1 MGAISNTVW
10 ILIYIV
16 HAILALVL
24 LIVLKRRMK
33 APDYGVAVA
42 ALCFGLF
49 LPFIA
54 ELAVYAVY
62 RLAERF
68 GRSGLIEDYDEYIDF
83 KVVNYEKIRHEAKA
97 SASLL
102 PLADA
107 INSKDPAIRKH
118 SILTHVNQSIDQ
130 QGKYLQ
136 MGLQSKD
143 SETVHY
149 AAATMNILIDQY
161 EQELKL
167 AKREYELGNPESIRR
182 LATIY
187 KRMIHS
193 ELITEVMLKDK
204 REAWLKE
211 LLIAKTLFA
220 PVAWIYEDLNEI
232 YETLKRPKH
241 QLETLKEYVHHF
253 PERIEAHLMLIDFYY
268 ERERWTEVKA
278 VMFMMQTQFS
288 LEDVPYEYRLLF
300 EEWSDT
306 TSWKNEL

>member
-1 MGAISNTVW
+1 MESTIRLVLIG
-10 ILIYIV
+10 IYIV
-16 HAILALVL
+16 HALLAFGL
-24 LIVLKRRMK
+24 LITLKRRMK
-33 APDYGVAVA
+33 APDYGIAVA
-42 ALCFGLF
+42 ALSIGLF
-49 LPFIA
+49 LPFLA

-68 GRSGLIEDYDEYIDF
+68 GRSGLIEDYDDYIDF
-83 KVVNYEKIRHEAKA
+83 KVVNYEQIRHEA
-97 SASLL
+97 SSSTNLL

-136 MGLQSKD
+136 MGLESTD

-161 EQELKL
+161 EQELKH
-167 AKREYELGNPESIRR
+167 AKREYDLGNPDTIRR

-204 REAWLKE
+204 RGAWLEE
-211 LLIAKTLFA
+211 LLKAKTLY
-220 PVAWIYEDLNEI
+220 PPSPWIYEDLNEI
-232 YETLKRPKH
+232 YLTLERPKE
-241 QLETLKEYVHHF
+241 QLNILKEYVHHF
-253 PERIEAHLMLIDFYY
+253 PERIEAHLMLINYYY
-268 ERERWTEVKA
+268 ERERWNEVKA

>member
-1 MGAISNTVW
+1 MVANSSLVW
-10 ILIYIV
+10 IGLYGI
-16 HAILALVL
+16 HAIVAFVL
-24 LIVLKRRMK
+24 LVVLKRRMK
-33 APDYGVAVA
+33 SPDYGVAVV

-54 ELAVYAVY
+54 EVAVYAVY
-62 RLAERF
+62 RFAERF
-68 GRSGLIEDYDEYIDF
+68 DRSGLIEDYDEYIDF
-83 KVVNYEKIRHEAKA
+83 RVVNYEQIRHDAKT
-97 SASLL
+97 SSSLL

-118 SILTHVNQSIDQ
+118 SILTHVNQSINN

-136 MGLQSKD
+136 MGLESKD

-161 EQELKL
+161 EQELKV
-167 AKREYELGNPESIRR
+167 AKREYDLGNPETIRR

-204 REAWLKE
+204 RGEWLQEILK
-211 LLIAKTLFA
+211 AKTLY
-220 PVAWIYEDLNEI
+220 PPSPWIYEDLNEI
-232 YETLKRPKH
+232 YITLKRPKD
-241 QLETLKEYVHHF
+241 QLEILKEYVHYF
-253 PERIEAHLMLIDFYY
+253 PERIEAHLLLIDFYY

-288 LEDVPYEYRLLF
+288 LEDVPYEHRLLF
-300 EEWSDT
+300 EEWSDS

>member
-1 MGAISNTVW
+1 METGSGLIW
-10 ILIYIV
+10 IGLYAV
-16 HAILALVL
+16 HAVLALGL
-24 LIVLKRRMK
+24 LTILKRRMK

-49 LPFIA
+49 LPFVA
-54 ELAVYAVY
+54 ELVVYAVY

-68 GRSGLIEDYDEYIDF
+68 GGSELIKDYDEYIDF
-83 KVVNYEKIRHEAKA
+83 KVVNYEQIRHDARA
-97 SASLL
+97 SSNML

-118 SILTHVNQSIDQ
+118 SILTHVNQSIDH

-136 MGLQSKD
+136 MGLESTD

-161 EQELKL
+161 EQEMKL
-167 AKREYELGNPESIRR
+167 AKREYDLGNPDTIRR
-182 LATIY
+182 LASIY

-193 ELITEVMLKDK
+193 ELITEVMLTDK
-204 REAWLKE
+204 REDWLKE
-211 LLIAKTLFA
+211 LLKAKTLY
-220 PVAWIYEDLNEI
+220 PPTPWIYEDLNEI
-232 YETLKRPKH
+232 YFTLNRPKE
-241 QLETLKEYVHHF
+241 QLAVLKEYVHHF
-253 PERIEAHLMLIDFYY
+253 PERIEAHLMLIDLYY
-268 ERERWTEVKA
+268 ERERWAEVKA

>member
-1 MGAISNTVW
+1 MLVW
-10 ILIYIV
+10 IGLYGA
-16 HAILALVL
+16 HAFLAFVL
-24 LIVLKRRMK
+24 LIVLKRRLK

-49 LPFIA
+49 LPFVA
-54 ELAVYAVY
+54 ELTVYLLY
-62 RLAERF
+62 RLANRSEQ
-68 GRSGLIEDYDEYIDF
+68 SGLIENYEEYINF

-97 SASLL
+97 SADLL

-118 SILTHVNQSIDQ
+118 SILTHVNQSIEQ

-136 MGLQSKD
+136 MGLKSKD

-149 AAATMNILIDQY
+149 AAATMNILINQY
-161 EQELKL
+161 EQELKSAL
-167 AKREYELGNPESIRR
+167 HNYDLGNVETIRR

-187 KRMIHS
+187 KKMIHS
-193 ELITEVMLKDK
+193 ELITEVILKDK
-204 REAWLKE
+204 REAWLEEVLK
-211 LLIAKTLFA
+211 AKTLFV
-220 PVAWIYEDLNEI
+220 PDPWMYEDLNEI
-232 YETLKRPKH
+232 YIYLNRPTEQVKI
-241 QLETLKEYVHHF
+241 LKEYVHQF
-253 PERIEAHLMLIDFYY
+253 PEKIESHLMLLDFYY
-268 ERERWTEVKA
+268 ERERWAEVKA
-278 VMFMMQTQFS
+278 VTFMMQTQFS

>member
-1 MGAISNTVW
+1 MDATIRL
-10 ILIYIV
+10 LIIGIYVV
-16 HAILALVL
+16 HALVAFLL
-24 LIVLKRRMK
+24 LIGLKQKMK
-33 APDYGVAVA
+33 APDYGVAVV
-42 ALCFGLF
+42 ALSFGLF
-49 LPFIA
+49 LPFLA
-54 ELAVYAVY
+54 ELAVYVVY
-62 RLAERF
+62 RIAARF
-68 GRSGLIEDYDEYIDF
+68 GRSGLIEDYDDYIDF
-83 KVVNYEKIRHEAKA
+83 KVVNYEQIRHEA
-97 SASLL
+97 SNSTHLL
-102 PLADA
+102 PLTDA

-136 MGLQSKD
+136 MGLESTD

-167 AKREYELGNPESIRR
+167 AKREYDLGKPDTIHR
-182 LATIY
+182 LAMVY

-204 REAWLKE
+204 RDAWLEE
-211 LLIAKTLFA
+211 LLKAKTLY
-220 PVAWIYEDLNEI
+220 PPTPWIYEDLNEI
-232 YETLKRPKH
+232 YLTLQRPKE
-241 QLETLKEYVHHF
+241 QLNILKEYVHHF
-253 PERIEAHLMLIDFYY
+253 PERIESHLMLINYYY
-268 ERERWTEVKA
+268 ERERWNEVKA
-278 VMFMMQTQFS
+278 VMFMMQTQFT